1 MKKLTVFAVLLALL
15 LSVSGIAV
23 SATQMPVD
31 VGLTPG
37 QYAGGDPEQF
47 SAPGTVNVDWIPEL
61 NSAIDV
67 TDGDLAD
74 WYASGAKGIVITPHN
89 MVSWVDAESGMPQD
103 WKMTTFYAADSTY
116 LYFAFDIVDANFTY
130 GTRAEG
136 YDGDAIQLCLDFGYK
151 LGHVADREPDKIVAV
166 KDTFYSFTCR
176 EDGAPLGIMRQES
189 ARDRLLCETN
199 GDPVKGAARQTPDG
213 WSVELA
219 MSWDMLYEDYLWK
232 SWEEDPRV
240 FVGASQGVPL
250 SMGMCIYYLNRAG
263 SDTITWAAGTVKGWT
278 NENGD
283 PAVTWTV
290 LDNGMRLDL
299 ASDYAMQVQSKGVVG
314 VYEGVGMEEV
324 LTNEDGSPRDEMP
337 DAPIEVESMPPV
349 WIETPAVDPVPEDTL
364 DNELQAI
371 LEKYGCTSTLGAGSL
386 AALLALAGAAY
397 LFRKKK

>member
-1 MKKLTVFAVLLALL
+1 MKKLTVFAVLFALL
-15 LSVSGIAV
+15 LSVSGITV
-23 SATQMPVD
+23 SATQMPD
-31 VGLTPG
+31 SVGLTPG

-47 SAPGTVNVDWIPEL
+47 SAPGTVNVDWLPEL
-61 NSAIDV
+61 NGAIDV

-74 WYASGAKGIVITPHN
+74 WYASGAKGTVITLNN
-89 MVSWVDAESGMPQD
+89 MVSWVGTPAD
-103 WKMTTFYAADSTY
+103 WKMTSFYAADSEY
-116 LYFAFDIVDANFTY
+116 LYFAFDVVDPNFTY
-130 GTRAEG
+130 GTTVSS
-136 YDGDAIQLCLDFGYK
+136 YNGDAIQLCLDFGYK
-151 LGHVADREPDKIVAV
+151 LGNVAEKDPDMIVSA
-166 KDTFYSFTCR
+166 KNIFYSFSCI

-189 ARDRLLCETN
+189 DRDGILYQSK
-199 GDPVKGAARQTPDG
+199 GDAVMGAARKTDSG

-219 MSWDMLYEDYLWK
+219 LGWDLLYEDYLWRA
-232 SWEEDPRV
+232 WEEDPRV
-240 FVGASQGVPL
+240 FVGASQRIPL
-250 SMGMCIYYLNRAG
+250 SMGMCFYYIDRNEK
-263 SDTITWAAGTVKGWT
+263 DTVNWAAGTVKGWT

-299 ASDYAMQVQSKGVVG
+299 AADYAMQVQSKGVVG

-337 DAPIEVESMPPV
+337 DAPIFVETRPPA
-349 WIETPAVDPVPEDTL
+349 WIEIPEDVGMEEDTL
-364 DNELQAI
+364 KDELQAI

>member
-23 SATQMPVD
+23 SATQMPD
-31 VGLTPG
+31 SVGLTPG

-47 SAPGTVNVDWIPEL
+47 SAPGTVNVDWLPEL
-61 NSAIDV
+61 NGAIDV

-74 WYASGAKGIVITPHN
+74 WYASGAKGTVITLNN
-89 MVSWVDAESGMPQD
+89 MVSWVGTPAD
-103 WKMTTFYAADSTY
+103 WKMTSFYAADSEY
-116 LYFAFDIVDANFTY
+116 LYFAFDVVDPNFTY
-130 GTRAEG
+130 GTTVSS
-136 YDGDAIQLCLDFGYK
+136 YNGDAIQLCLDFGYK
-151 LGHVADREPDKIVAV
+151 LGNVAEKDPDMIVSA
-166 KDTFYSFTCR
+166 KNIFYSFSCI

-189 ARDRLLCETN
+189 DRDGILYQSK
-199 GDPVKGAARQTPDG
+199 GDAVMGAARKTDSG

-219 MSWDMLYEDYLWK
+219 LGWDLLYEDYLWRA
-232 SWEEDPRV
+232 WEEDPRV
-240 FVGASQGVPL
+240 FVGASQRIPL
-250 SMGMCIYYLNRAG
+250 SMGMCFYYIDRNEK
-263 SDTITWAAGTVKGWT
+263 DTVNWAAGTVKGWT

-299 ASDYAMQVQSKGVVG
+299 AADYAMQVQSKGVVG

-337 DAPIEVESMPPV
+337 DAPIFVETRPPA
-349 WIETPAVDPVPEDTL
+349 WIEIPEDVGMEEDTL
-364 DNELQAI
+364 KDELQAI